1 MAGNIIPAIATTNA
15 MTAGLC
21 VLQAFKIMREG
32 SGKGKMVRE
41 QPQSTKTT
49 IDWFKVFLERTP
61 ARVINTD
68 TLRAPNPQCNVCGVT
83 QSRLMVDTA
92 RATLNDL
99 VEDILKLQ
107 LGYGDEFTINSEAG
121 MLYDVELV
129 DNLPKKF
136 VDLGMKNGSFL
147 TVIDDDEENP
157 RVNLFLS
164 ISEQQVVLP
173 LGAHVHTYI

>member
-1 MAGNIIPAIATTNA
+1 M
-15 MTAGLC
+15 
-21 VLQAFKIMREG
+21 
-32 SGKGKMVRE
+32 
-41 QPQSTKTT
+41 
-49 IDWFKVFLERTP
+49 
-61 ARVINTD
+61 
-68 TLRAPNPQCNVCGVT
+68 T
-83 QSRLMVDTA
+83 QSRLVVDTA

-99 VEDILKLQ
+99 VDDILKLQ

-136 VDLGMKNGSFL
+136 RDLGMKNGSFL

-164 ISEQQVVLP
+164 ISEQQVAIL
-173 LGAHVHTYI
+173 LQAHVHTYI